1 MPFYSRPKFPDS
13 DGENFQRFFTDSQ
26 VWSAT
31 VASTG
36 ETSLG
41 NIRIP
46 SGEIWVIEKIWAQG
60 TGGEYR
66 LDVGSFQDATCDYND
81 DPTITHDDDGG
92 DIVAG
97 MSVSGTGIP
106 TDATVSSVTDNTE
119 FELSASTTGG
129 SVTNGTLTF
138 TDDEALSNLNGKFVQ
153 NADGDAV
160 KNKLIKPREGRG
172 KALGEVIIPL
182 ARRAFPNLYKGKE
195 SSKKTGQEIE
205 SLLKN
210 LWKTKDAVDP
220 NILDFAKGIT
230 ASAGK
235 K

>member
-46 SGEIWVIEKIWAQG
+46 SGEIWVIEKIWSQG

-160 KNKLIKPREGRG
+160 KNNPPYSVDILVQGNTMLTIYVTNNDSASTVC
-172 KALGEVIIPL
+172 KAMII
-182 ARRAFPNLYKGKE
+182 YKRYGAA
-195 SSKKTGQEIE
+195 
-205 SLLKN
+205 
-210 LWKTKDAVDP
+210 D
-220 NILDFAKGIT
+220 T
-230 ASAGK
+230 ADVT
-235 K
+235 